1 MRTSRF
7 LNDEPA
13 LDLGQA
19 VMMPRPIVQTTPP
32 LPPPVVEWDA
42 VIGGDRAALESLF
55 RVWMPIIMER
65 CRRLGGP
72 RVDADHA
79 AQEIFIVVLRRVHT
93 VTAEQVFPSWLFG
106 VTRRVL
112 AQHRRAAFSSRWDAN
127 REPELGV
134 VSAGPD
140 HIVAA
145 ARRVATVRAV
155 IDKLPD
161 DLREV
166 LVVCD
171 LEERTDT
178 EAASI
183 LGIPDGTLKSRKR
196 RARGRFRALADAQG
210 LGGVEPRV
218 AQEGTP

>member
-93 VTAEQVFPSWLFG
+93 VTA
-106 VTRRVL
+106 
-112 AQHRRAAFSSRWDAN
+112 D
-127 REPELGV
+127 
-134 VSAGPD
+134 
-140 HIVAA
+140 
-145 ARRVATVRAV
+145 RRVATVRAV